1 VARASRLQGQRAERG
16 CAEDLTT
23 TGSPEGSGL
32 RILLVED
39 EATNRILLQA
49 VLTRSPDERVRSAF
63 VVSAETLAEARS
75 QLNAD
80 RWDAIVL
87 DVRLPDGNGL
97 DLVPEIAD
105 GGGHRPRIIV
115 WSASV
120 LPHERAAAL
129 ETGCDAFLG
138 KPFRSE
144 ELLELMAGIADRP
157 RA

>member
-1 VARASRLQGQRAERG
+1 V
-16 CAEDLTT
+16 TT
-23 TGSPEGSGL
+23 TGSGEGSGL
-32 RILLVED
+32 RVLLVED

-49 VLTRSPDERVRSAF
+49 VLTRSPDERVRTAHL
-63 VVSAETLAEARS
+63 VSAETLAEARS

-80 RWDAIVL
+80 RWDVIVL

-97 DLVPEIAD
+97 DLVPEIAARD
-105 GGGHRPRIIV
+105 GNRPRIIV

-138 KPFRSE
+138 KPFQAE
-144 ELLELMAGIADRP
+144 ELLGLMASIAAP
-157 RA
+157 SGA